1 MDIKNLLI
9 SKAKEIGVKVSPAQ
23 AEQFQI
29 YLDLLLERN
38 TVMNLTAI
46 TDPEEAVIKHFVD
59 SLTLLKALE
68 IKKNAKVIDVGTG
81 AGFPGIPLKIMRP
94 DIELTLLDSLNKRL
108 VFLREVCDAIGIE
121 AETIHKRAEEAGKDT
136 KLRESFDVATA
147 RAVANMNILA
157 EYCIPLIK
165 MKGYFAAMKGPSLPD
180 ELEYARKAISSLGC
194 DVVKTVPF
202 ILPDEEQSERFVIYR
217 KAELSDIPK
226 LNPLLAQL
234 SDAMADPQKMA
245 EKMKKIAKNEDNY
258 LLVAENTENGD
269 LCGSLIGVV
278 FEDICDTCKPIL
290 LVENVV
296 TDEKYRGKGIGRGMF
311 EAIETW
317 GREKECHYCILVSG
331 LQRTGAHKFY
341 DAIGYSEVKGFKKYL

>member
-147 RAVANMNILA
+147 RAVANMSILA

-165 MKGYFAAMKGPSLPD
+165 MKGYFGPSLPD

-202 ILPDEEQSERFVIYR
+202 ILPDEEQSERFVAVMR
-217 KAELSDIPK
+217 KLRFTPK
-226 LNPLLAQL
+226 MYPRHGGTITKKPLFLE
-234 SDAMADPQKMA
+234 QKG
-245 EKMKKIAKNEDNY
+245 EAK
-258 LLVAENTENGD
+258 
-269 LCGSLIGVV
+269 
-278 FEDICDTCKPIL
+278 
-290 LVENVV
+290 
-296 TDEKYRGKGIGRGMF
+296 
-311 EAIETW
+311 
-317 GREKECHYCILVSG
+317 
-331 LQRTGAHKFY
+331 
-341 DAIGYSEVKGFKKYL
+341 

>member
-108 VFLREVCDAIGIE
+108 VFLREV
-121 AETIHKRAEEAGKDT
+121 
-136 KLRESFDVATA
+136 
-147 RAVANMNILA
+147 
-157 EYCIPLIK
+157 
-165 MKGYFAAMKGPSLPD
+165 
-180 ELEYARKAISSLGC
+180 
-194 DVVKTVPF
+194 
-202 ILPDEEQSERFVIYR
+202 
-217 KAELSDIPK
+217 
-226 LNPLLAQL
+226 
-234 SDAMADPQKMA
+234 
-245 EKMKKIAKNEDNY
+245 
-258 LLVAENTENGD
+258 
-269 LCGSLIGVV
+269 
-278 FEDICDTCKPIL
+278 
-290 LVENVV
+290 
-296 TDEKYRGKGIGRGMF
+296 
-311 EAIETW
+311 
-317 GREKECHYCILVSG
+317 
-331 LQRTGAHKFY
+331 
-341 DAIGYSEVKGFKKYL
+341 

>member
-108 VFLREVCDAIGIE
+108 DSIGIE
-121 AETIHKRAEEAGKDT
+121 AVTIHKRAEEAGKDT

-165 MKGYFAAMKGPSLPD
+165 MKGYFGAMKGPSLPD

-202 ILPDEEQSERFVIYR
+202 ILPDEEQSERFVAVMR
-217 KAELSDIPK
+217 KLRFTPKMYPRHGGTITKKPLFLELK
-226 LNPLLAQL
+226 G
-234 SDAMADPQKMA
+234 
-245 EKMKKIAKNEDNY
+245 EAK
-258 LLVAENTENGD
+258 
-269 LCGSLIGVV
+269 
-278 FEDICDTCKPIL
+278 
-290 LVENVV
+290 
-296 TDEKYRGKGIGRGMF
+296 
-311 EAIETW
+311 
-317 GREKECHYCILVSG
+317 
-331 LQRTGAHKFY
+331 
-341 DAIGYSEVKGFKKYL
+341 

>member
-59 SLTLLKALE
+59 SLTLLKA
-68 IKKNAKVIDVGTG
+68 
-81 AGFPGIPLKIMRP
+81 LKIMRP

-180 ELEYARKAISSLGC
+180 ELEYARKAISLLGC

-202 ILPDEEQSERFVIYR
+202 ILPDEEQSERFVAVMR
-217 KAELSDIPK
+217 KLRFTPK
-226 LNPLLAQL
+226 MYPRHGGTITKKPLFLEQKG
-234 SDAMADPQKMA
+234 DAK
-245 EKMKKIAKNEDNY
+245 
-258 LLVAENTENGD
+258 
-269 LCGSLIGVV
+269 
-278 FEDICDTCKPIL
+278 
-290 LVENVV
+290 
-296 TDEKYRGKGIGRGMF
+296 
-311 EAIETW
+311 
-317 GREKECHYCILVSG
+317 
-331 LQRTGAHKFY
+331 
-341 DAIGYSEVKGFKKYL
+341 

>member
-1 MDIKNLLI
+1 MSYDLKVLEQGCEELGIALNDTQKQQFIAFYEYLAEKN
-9 SKAKEIGVKVSPAQ
+9 K
-23 AEQFQI
+23 
-29 YLDLLLERN
+29 
-38 TVMNLTAI
+38 VMNLTAI

-194 DVVKTVPF
+194 DVVKTV
-202 ILPDEEQSERFVIYR
+202 
-217 KAELSDIPK
+217 
-226 LNPLLAQL
+226 
-234 SDAMADPQKMA
+234 
-245 EKMKKIAKNEDNY
+245 
-258 LLVAENTENGD
+258 T
-269 LCGSLIGVV
+269 
-278 FEDICDTCKPIL
+278 
-290 LVENVV
+290 
-296 TDEKYRGKGIGRGMF
+296 
-311 EAIETW
+311 
-317 GREKECHYCILVSG
+317 
-331 LQRTGAHKFY
+331 
-341 DAIGYSEVKGFKKYL
+341 

>member
-1 MDIKNLLI
+1 MIMDIKNLLI

-194 DVVKTVPF
+194 DVVKAVPF
-202 ILPDEEQSERFVIYR
+202 ILPDEEQSERFVAVMR
-217 KAELSDIPK
+217 KLRFTPK
-226 LNPLLAQL
+226 MYPRHGGTITKKPLFLE
-234 SDAMADPQKMA
+234 QKG
-245 EKMKKIAKNEDNY
+245 EAK
-258 LLVAENTENGD
+258 
-269 LCGSLIGVV
+269 
-278 FEDICDTCKPIL
+278 
-290 LVENVV
+290 
-296 TDEKYRGKGIGRGMF
+296 
-311 EAIETW
+311 
-317 GREKECHYCILVSG
+317 
-331 LQRTGAHKFY
+331 
-341 DAIGYSEVKGFKKYL
+341 

>member
-38 TVMNLTAI
+38 TMMNLTAI

-108 VFLREVCDAIGIE
+108 VFLREVCDAIDIE

-165 MKGYFAAMKGPSLPD
+165 MKGYFAAMKGPMRKLRFTPKMYPRHGGTITKKPLF
-180 ELEYARKAISSLGC
+180 LE
-194 DVVKTVPF
+194 
-202 ILPDEEQSERFVIYR
+202 
-217 KAELSDIPK
+217 
-226 LNPLLAQL
+226 
-234 SDAMADPQKMA
+234 QK
-245 EKMKKIAKNEDNY
+245 
-258 LLVAENTENGD
+258 G
-269 LCGSLIGVV
+269 
-278 FEDICDTCKPIL
+278 
-290 LVENVV
+290 
-296 TDEKYRGKGIGRGMF
+296 
-311 EAIETW
+311 
-317 GREKECHYCILVSG
+317 
-331 LQRTGAHKFY
+331 
-341 DAIGYSEVKGFKKYL
+341 EVK

>member
-1 MDIKNLLI
+1 MTPESLLREGL
-9 SKAKEIGVKVSPAQ
+9 SGWGLAADAAPR
-23 AEQFQI
+23 
-29 YLDLLLERN
+29 LLEFSDRLLEKN
-38 TVMNLTAI
+38 RVMNLTAI

-202 ILPDEEQSERFVIYR
+202 ILPDEEQSERFVAVMR
-217 KAELSDIPK
+217 KLRFTPK
-226 LNPLLAQL
+226 MYPRHGGT
-234 SDAMADPQKMA
+234 
-245 EKMKKIAKNEDNY
+245 IAK
-258 LLVAENTENGD
+258 
-269 LCGSLIGVV
+269 
-278 FEDICDTCKPIL
+278 KPL
-290 LVENVV
+290 FLEQ
-296 TDEKYRGKGIGRGMF
+296 KG
-311 EAIETW
+311 EA
-317 GREKECHYCILVSG
+317 K
-331 LQRTGAHKFY
+331 
-341 DAIGYSEVKGFKKYL
+341 

>member
-121 AETIHKRAEEAGKDT
+121 TETIHKRAEEAGKDT

-165 MKGYFAAMKGPSLPD
+165 MK
-180 ELEYARKAISSLGC
+180 
-194 DVVKTVPF
+194 V
-202 ILPDEEQSERFVIYR
+202 ILPR
-217 KAELSDIPK
+217 
-226 LNPLLAQL
+226 
-234 SDAMADPQKMA
+234 
-245 EKMKKIAKNEDNY
+245 
-258 LLVAENTENGD
+258 
-269 LCGSLIGVV
+269 
-278 FEDICDTCKPIL
+278 
-290 LVENVV
+290 
-296 TDEKYRGKGIGRGMF
+296 
-311 EAIETW
+311 
-317 GREKECHYCILVSG
+317 
-331 LQRTGAHKFY
+331 
-341 DAIGYSEVKGFKKYL
+341 

>member
-94 DIELTLLDSLNKRL
+94 DIELTLLDSL
-108 VFLREVCDAIGIE
+108 
-121 AETIHKRAEEAGKDT
+121 TIHKRAEEAGKDT

-202 ILPDEEQSERFVIYR
+202 ILPDEEQSERFVAVMR
-217 KAELSDIPK
+217 KLRFTPK
-226 LNPLLAQL
+226 MYPRHGGTITKKPLFLE
-234 SDAMADPQKMA
+234 QKG
-245 EKMKKIAKNEDNY
+245 EAK
-258 LLVAENTENGD
+258 
-269 LCGSLIGVV
+269 
-278 FEDICDTCKPIL
+278 
-290 LVENVV
+290 
-296 TDEKYRGKGIGRGMF
+296 
-311 EAIETW
+311 
-317 GREKECHYCILVSG
+317 
-331 LQRTGAHKFY
+331 
-341 DAIGYSEVKGFKKYL
+341 

>member
-9 SKAKEIGVKVSPAQ
+9 SKAKEIGIKVSPAQ

-59 SLTLLKALE
+59 SLTLL
-68 IKKNAKVIDVGTG
+68 
-81 AGFPGIPLKIMRP
+81 
-94 DIELTLLDSLNKRL
+94 DSLNKRL
-108 VFLREVCDAIGIE
+108 VFLREVCGAIDIE

-202 ILPDEEQSERFVIYR
+202 ILPDEEQSERFVAVMR
-217 KAELSDIPK
+217 KLRFTPK
-226 LNPLLAQL
+226 MYPRHGGTITKKPLFLE
-234 SDAMADPQKMA
+234 QKG
-245 EKMKKIAKNEDNY
+245 EAK
-258 LLVAENTENGD
+258 
-269 LCGSLIGVV
+269 
-278 FEDICDTCKPIL
+278 
-290 LVENVV
+290 
-296 TDEKYRGKGIGRGMF
+296 
-311 EAIETW
+311 
-317 GREKECHYCILVSG
+317 
-331 LQRTGAHKFY
+331 
-341 DAIGYSEVKGFKKYL
+341 

>member
-1 MDIKNLLI
+1 MIMDIKNLLI

-121 AETIHKRAEEAGKDT
+121 AETISYVWDGDSPTIWEDTTAWNDSAIVSPAMGFTWDNANVLNEVTAVRNVRGKYANALECGSIDPAEA
-136 KLRESFDVATA
+136 
-147 RAVANMNILA
+147 
-157 EYCIPLIK
+157 
-165 MKGYFAAMKGPSLPD
+165 LPAFLE
-180 ELEYARKAISSLGC
+180 ELETAGANTIIEEKQKQL
-194 DVVKTVPF
+194 
-202 ILPDEEQSERFVIYR
+202 DEY
-217 KAELSDIPK
+217 
-226 LNPLLAQL
+226 LA
-234 SDAMADPQKMA
+234 S
-245 EKMKKIAKNEDNY
+245 
-258 LLVAENTENGD
+258 
-269 LCGSLIGVV
+269 
-278 FEDICDTCKPIL
+278 
-290 LVENVV
+290 
-296 TDEKYRGKGIGRGMF
+296 
-311 EAIETW
+311 
-317 GREKECHYCILVSG
+317 KE
-331 LQRTGAHKFY
+331 
-341 DAIGYSEVKGFKKYL
+341 